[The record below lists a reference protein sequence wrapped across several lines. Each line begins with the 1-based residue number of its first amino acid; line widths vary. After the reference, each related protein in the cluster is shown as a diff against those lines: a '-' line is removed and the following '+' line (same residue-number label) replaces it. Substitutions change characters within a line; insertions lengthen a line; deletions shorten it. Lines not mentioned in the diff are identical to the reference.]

1 MKIYTID
8 FEDGR
13 TEWCVEYPDLQG
25 CVGGGDTREEAIEDA
40 ELSKKIYLDY
50 LKENGIEAPKPTEEE
65 DLPSGRIALRVAK
78 TTHKKLIENSKKEG
92 VSLNSYIQ
100 MAISEKLG
108 RDQESSHVLNAL
120 NDIKNNLKSMSES
133 SVMIMQTSSWSNK
146 KIQKTNLK
154 NATNFAA

>member
-1 MKIYTID
+1 MKAYTID

-25 CVGGGDTREEAIEDA
+25 CVGGGDTLQEAIEDA
-40 ELSKKIYLDY
+40 EMSKKVYLNYLD
-50 LKENGIEAPKPTEEE
+50 ENGIEIPNPTKET
-65 DLPSGRIALRVAK
+65 DLPSGKIALRVAK
-78 TTHKKLIENSKKEG
+78 TTHKKLIENAKKEG

-108 RDQESSHVLNAL
+108 REQESSHVLNAL
-120 NDIKNNLKSMSES
+120 NDIKDNLKSMSES
-133 SVMIMQTSSWSNK
+133 SVMIVQTPSWRNK
-146 KIQKTNLK
+146 RTQKTNLR